1 MKKIIL
7 LSSYSDLQY
16 SEDISKFVANFLKQ
30 IVKKRGQKLILGENI
45 LDKIMSYNFAFITF
59 LIGSSKIAK
68 NCD

>member
-30 IVKKRGQKLILGENI
+30 IVKKGGQKLILGN
-45 LDKIMSYNFAFITF
+45 NFIN
-59 LIGSSKIAK
+59 K
-68 NCD
+68 NNE